1 MTPPLSP
8 QRSAELQELVRELG
22 AQMRATTQVVRVELI
37 RRGWTDAEIA
47 AALTDRTD
55 APPCP

>member
-8 QRSAELQELVRELG
+8 QRYAELQEVVRDLV
-22 AQMRATTQVVRVELI
+22 AQMRHTTHVVRVELI
-37 RRGWTDAEIA
+37 RRGWTDAEID
-47 AALTDRTD
+47 AALADGKD